1 MRCQDCRS
9 RHGAHGTAGH
19 GAGALGA
26 VACRQGQLV
35 GLLRFGFTVTDSLA
49 DRISFKECPPRIPLS
64 VLSTQAMARDNLS
77 IIGSRTVAPYAQ
89 LVADEIVK
97 QDFAKDEMV
106 ASNTSQAFEHFRRG
120 VGALCGGGIAPD
132 QGR

>member
-1 MRCQDCRS
+1 
-9 RHGAHGTAGH
+9 
-19 GAGALGA
+19 
-26 VACRQGQLV
+26 
-35 GLLRFGFTVTDSLA
+35 
-49 DRISFKECPPRIPLS
+49 
-64 VLSTQAMARDNLS
+64 MARDNLS